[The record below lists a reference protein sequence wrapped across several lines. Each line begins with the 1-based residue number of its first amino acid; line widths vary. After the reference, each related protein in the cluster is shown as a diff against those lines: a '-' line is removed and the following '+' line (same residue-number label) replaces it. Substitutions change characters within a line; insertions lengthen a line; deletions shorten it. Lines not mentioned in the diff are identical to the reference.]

1 MSGGLA
7 GLYLHVPF
15 CARICPYCDFAVRT
29 GDVHRRRRYVDHLIT
44 EIRRHSGEGWRFDT
58 IYLGGG
64 TPSCLEPADLERIL
78 EAVAGNLELDAD
90 TRVFLEVNPED
101 VNPAALRAWRRLGVH
116 TLSLG
121 IQALNPEGLAFLERL
136 HGAEDGRRAVRAA
149 HEAGFPT
156 VSMDLIYG
164 LPGQTPEAWQAE
176 MDRALELAPH
186 HVSCYQLTIHAGT
199 RFGAAARR
207 GTLLELPDDAQA
219 DLFRLTHRHLG
230 ACGMPAYEVSQFA
243 TSPAHHSRH
252 NRKYWDHTP
261 YLGLGPAAHSYRGRR
276 RWWNLRKAD
285 AWQEAL
291 DRGRHPVEGEEIL
304 EGPDLALEC
313 LMTGLRTCAGV
324 DLERTKALSGLDLL
338 AGNRALIDRLCTE
351 GLIEARGDR
360 LIPTLEGLAVA
371 DSLAPLFRLEP

>member
-1 MSGGLA
+1 MSGERA

-29 GDVHRRRRYVDHLIT
+29 GDGPRRRRYVDHLIT
-44 EIRRHSGEGWRFDT
+44 EIHRHAGEGWQLDT

-78 EAVAGNLELDAD
+78 EAVAASLALDPD

-101 VNPAALRAWRRLGVH
+101 VTPDMLRAWRRLGVH

-136 HGAEDGRRAVRAA
+136 HSAEDGCRAVRLAR
-149 HEAGFPT
+149 EAEFPT
-156 VSMDLIYG
+156 VSIDLIYG
-164 LPGQTPEAWQAE
+164 LPGQTPDAWQAE
-176 MDRALELAPH
+176 MDRALELAPD

-207 GTLLELPDDAQA
+207 GTLLELPEDAQA
-219 DLFRLTHRHLG
+219 DMFRITHRHMS
-230 ACGMPAYEVSQFA
+230 ARGMPAYEVSQFA

-261 YLGLGPAAHSYRGRR
+261 YLGLGPAAHSYRDRR

-291 DRGRHPVEGEEIL
+291 DRGRPPVEAEEIL
-304 EGPDLALEC
+304 DGPGLALEC

-324 DLERTKALSGLDLL
+324 DLETTRTLSGLDLQ
-338 AGNRALIDRLCTE
+338 ADNRELIERLCAE

-360 LIPTLEGLAVA
+360 LIPTLDGLAVA